1 MPRTY
6 EGILKNEHIEWRG
19 ESPPKGLRVRIH
31 ATVIEETTDSER
43 GARMAASLS
52 KLAETDAFKNVGDPV
67 EWQRRIRRDRSLPGR
82 EEPTGS

>member
-19 ESPPKGLRVRIH
+19 ESPPKGLRVRIY

-43 GARMAASLS
+43 GALMAASLS
-52 KLAETDAFKNVGDPV
+52 KLAETGAFNNIGDPV
-67 EWQRRIRRDRSLPGR
+67 EWQPRTRRDRSLPGR
-82 EEPTGS
+82 EETAES